1 MTNYGAIKK
10 LLSAH
15 TYHYTI
21 SRKNSKVTISCM
33 IRGQEFTEVVFNYGH
48 LKSYVNALR
57 KIAGK
62 VMLNVEDVTVL
73 QYDVDGYIASLVF
86 ETYKG
91 RLYTEAEPKP
101 KEKEEKEEEQHA
113 DYDSIWKAI
122 RSMSR

>member
-15 TYHYTI
+15 AYHYTI
-21 SRKNSKVTISCM
+21 SRKNNKATISCM
-33 IRGQEFTEVVFNYGH
+33 IRGQEFTEVVFKYDH
-48 LKSYVNALR
+48 ISAYVNALR
-57 KIAGK
+57 QIAGK

-91 RLYTEAEPKP
+91 RLYTEEEPKP
-101 KEKEEKEEEQHA
+101 KEKEEKEAEQHA